1 MVKKFKDLNLN
12 SAFLFA
18 AALSDPEICREVLE
32 IILGRTIPKVNVKSE
47 NTILLSSDAKWIRLD
62 INARDEF
69 NVNYNIEA
77 QNSDDTNIAKRSRYY
92 QAEMDVAELK
102 PGDDYDKLPES
113 YVIFICTFDPF
124 GKGLY
129 QYTFSEKCEQNGM
142 PLGDGTHKIFL
153 STKGTNEDEVSPV
166 LIHFLKYFENS
177 TDDMVATVN
186 DKSISRLH
194 NRITEIKK
202 SREWEAG
209 YMKMTEII
217 ERAKRNAQIE
227 GERIGFSEG
236 QRKGLLEGQRKGL
249 LEGQRKG
256 MCQSIVSF
264 LSDIGNVPDE
274 LQKRIEAENDMTV
287 LDKWLKLAAR
297 SDSFEAFEKNM

>member
-1 MVKKFKDLNLN
+1 
-12 SAFLFA
+12 
-18 AALSDPEICREVLE
+18 
-32 IILGRTIPKVNVKSE
+32 
-47 NTILLSSDAKWIRLD
+47 
-62 INARDEF
+62 
-69 NVNYNIEA
+69 
-77 QNSDDTNIAKRSRYY
+77 
-92 QAEMDVAELK
+92 
-102 PGDDYDKLPES
+102 
-113 YVIFICTFDPF
+113 
-124 GKGLY
+124 
-129 QYTFSEKCEQNGM
+129 M

-249 LEGQRKG
+249 LEGQRNG
-256 MCQSIVSF
+256 MCQSIVSL